1 MLVEK
6 NKIKHMKTDAKSK
19 NTEFKHMKTDA
30 KPNKAKAKRMKKE
43 SDKKIVFVQCALII
57 VLIISGI
64 EIFKWVKDHNRNVYV
79 MKDISDVV
87 KVVDQSDEQ
96 ENTTVTKYEIDF
108 KKLKEKNSDCV
119 AWIKV
124 NNTQIE
130 YPIVKTDN
138 NEFYLT
144 HNLEKKSNKA
154 GWLFMDYENKL
165 DGTDK
170 NIIVYGHNMKDD
182 SMFGSLANTLKEEW
196 YNNEENQYITF
207 ITENEY
213 SKYQVFSVYEI
224 ESEDYYIQTNF
235 KSGEFAKFVKKLK
248 QRSKKDFWID
258 VTENDQIL
266 TLSTCSNNNKYRV
279 VLHAKKITE
288 DLE

>member
-1 MLVEK
+1 
-6 NKIKHMKTDAKSK
+6 MKTDAK
-19 NTEFKHMKTDA
+19 T
-30 KPNKAKAKRMKKE
+30 NKAKAKRMKKE
-43 SDKKIVFVQCALII
+43 SGKKIVFVQCALII
-57 VLIISGI
+57 VFIISGI
-64 EIFKWVKDHNRNVYV
+64 EIFKWIKDHNRNVYV
-79 MKDISDVV
+79 MKDIADVV
-87 KVVDQSDEQ
+87 KVVEEPDEQ
-96 ENTTVTKYEIDF
+96 ENTTATKYEIDF

-144 HNLEKKSNKA
+144 HNFEKESNKA

-224 ESEDYYIQTNF
+224 ESEDYYIETNF
-235 KSGEFAKFVKKLK
+235 KSGEFARFVKKLK

-279 VLHAKKITE
+279 VLHAKK
-288 DLE
+288 